1 MKYTPLYGQ
10 TFGEG
15 LYTAPELCIYEIP
28 AEQGF
33 QVSDRADNDYGDED
47 LGDDL

>member
-10 TFGEG
+10 TFGG
-15 LYTAPELCIYEIP
+15 GYTAPELCISEIP

-33 QVSDRADNDYGDED
+33 QVSDRADNDYGDNDFGED
-47 LGDDL
+47 L